1 MLCCLRIKKTLLL
14 FFVTFGGGLKQT
26 EVALDVEGCRA
37 LACNVTEHQRPAP
50 RGSGQELGNESESRM
65 EVFSQLL

>member
-1 MLCCLRIKKTLLL
+1 MLCCLRIKTLLL

-37 LACNVTEHQRPAP
+37 LACTVTVHQRPAP
-50 RGSGQELGNESESRM
+50 RGSGQELGNESESWM